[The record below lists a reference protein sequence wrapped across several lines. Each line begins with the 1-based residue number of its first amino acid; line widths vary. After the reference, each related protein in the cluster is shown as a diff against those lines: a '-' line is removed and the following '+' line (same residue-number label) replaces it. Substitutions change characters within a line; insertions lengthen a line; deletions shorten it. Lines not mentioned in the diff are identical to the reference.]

1 MIYNNIFN
9 KIGNT
14 PIVRI
19 NKLANGNNI
28 FAKLEMF
35 NPSGSIKDRIVF
47 AMISKMI
54 EQHKIKDNTIFIE
67 PTSGNTGISLA
78 AICSCLG
85 YKATIVMPENCSD
98 ERKALI
104 RAYGA
109 NLILTDS
116 KYGMAGAIEKVHDL
130 LQKNDNYISL
140 DQFNN
145 NINKKIHE
153 ETTANEI
160 LQDTGGNIDFF
171 VAGYGTGGTIAGI
184 AKTLKKYNDN
194 IKIIGISP
202 KTKLDNIP
210 GIGANIIL
218 PLLDNNTLD
227 EIILVSEKDAIY
239 TKQKLATEEG
249 IFAGISSG
257 AAMYG
262 SLDIASRKENTGK
275 NIITLFPDSG
285 NRYVNYPRLKS
296 WA

>member
-54 EQHKIKDNTIFIE
+54 EQHKIKDKTIFIE

-184 AKTLKKYNDN
+184 AKTLKNYNDN

-210 GIGANIIL
+210 GLGANIVL

-285 NRYVNYPRLKS
+285 NRYMNII
-296 WA
+296 

>member
-1 MIYNNIFN
+1 MIYNNIFDN
-9 KIGNT
+9 IGNT
-14 PIVRI
+14 PIVRL
-19 NKLANGNNI
+19 NKLAKGRSI

-47 AMISKMI
+47 AMIT
-54 EQHKIKDNTIFIE
+54 EAIKQNRVDSNTIFIE

-104 RAYGA
+104 RTYGA

-116 KYGMAGAIEKVHDL
+116 KYGMAGAIEKVQDL
-130 LQKNDNYISL
+130 LQENDNYILL

-160 LQDTGGNIDFF
+160 LQDTNGNIDFF

-184 AKTLKKYNDN
+184 AKTLKNYNDN

-202 KTKLDNIP
+202 KTNLDNIP
-210 GIGANIIL
+210 GLGANIVL

-227 EIILVSEKDAIY
+227 EIILVSEKDAILA
-239 TKQKLATEEG
+239 KQKLATEEG

-257 AAMYG
+257 AAMHG
-262 SLDIASRKENTGK
+262 SLHIASRKENTGK

-285 NRYVNYPRLKS
+285 NRYMNII
-296 WA
+296 

>member
-54 EQHKIKDNTIFIE
+54 EQHKIKDKTIFIE

-184 AKTLKKYNDN
+184 AKTLKNYNDN

-210 GIGANIIL
+210 GLGANIVL